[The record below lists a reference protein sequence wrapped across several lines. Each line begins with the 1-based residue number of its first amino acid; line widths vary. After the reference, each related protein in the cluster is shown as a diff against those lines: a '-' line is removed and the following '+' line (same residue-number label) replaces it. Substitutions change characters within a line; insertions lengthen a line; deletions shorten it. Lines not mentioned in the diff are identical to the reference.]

1 MAKDFDADRY
11 ITKRWPYNDQ
21 SVRYVNATTGN
32 DANDGLTPATA
43 WQTLEK
49 GLASFAIAGV
59 NKSWVLDITGTFTGA
74 NTLNIGGTMLAGL
87 NYDLDLAATGPDNFI
102 SRSSCQIRSSPMV
115 VIDPIT
121 ISGGSAQA
129 TTGLRIVNVTN
140 VLVAGAHVGQM
151 LLGSG
156 LAEWARIIDNTVNT
170 ITIATTTDPAGW
182 TGPVG
187 IYTEGATIEYGDAAN
202 FFEGATYL
210 VALCDWAFTGIA
222 FTSNAGAKYAAFEV
236 IANAPVYFTQCSFDG
251 IYLRG
256 GPGYATFD
264 CCDFYSS
271 GGGGAQ
277 GYNHDGSS
285 VIVRQSTFRDLEFL
299 CHGSSDSGNNSF
311 IQCGFAGGLL
321 PFGGGNV
328 ESRFSFGMNQCY
340 FDGFTN
346 DAIHVLFGNTRIQN
360 TLIENTTG
368 DAIQVENSSVKL
380 RLDNV
385 DGSTGNSA
393 YGIRILN
400 GAQVDVDA
408 ATSVTGAS
416 GDILLGDAGAI
427 TYAAVPAVDL
437 GQLVRVY

>member
-1 MAKDFDADRY
+1 MSKDFFADRF
-11 ITKRWPYNDQ
+11 ITKRWPYGDQ
-21 SVRYVNATTGN
+21 SIRYVNSTTGS
-32 DANDGLTPATA
+32 DSNDGLTPGTA
-43 WQTLEK
+43 WLTLDK
-49 GLASFAIAGV
+49 GLTSFAIAAEG
-59 NKSWVLDITGTFTGA
+59 KRWILDLTGTFTIA
-74 NTLNIGGTMLAGL
+74 DTLNIGGTMLAGL
-87 NYDLDLAATGPDNFI
+87 NYDLDAGGVAPDSFI
-102 SRSSCQIRSSPMV
+102 SRASCQLRAAPTAVVTPIGITGSS
-115 VIDPIT
+115 T
-121 ISGGSAQA
+121 QA
-129 TTGLRIVNVTN
+129 TTGLYTINVSN
-140 VLVAGAHVGQM
+140 VLVPGAHVGQM

-156 LAEWARIIDNTVNT
+156 LVQWARIIDNTANT
-170 ITIATTTDPAGW
+170 IFVATTTNPSTW
-182 TGPVG
+182 TAPVA
-187 IYTEGATIEYGDAAN
+187 IYTEGATIEAGDAAN

-210 VALCDWAFTGIA
+210 IALCDWAFTGIA
-222 FTSNAGAKYAAFEV
+222 FTSNGAAKYAALEV
-236 IANAPVYFTQCSFDG
+236 TANAPVYFTQCSFDG

-256 GPGYATFD
+256 GPGYVSFD

-271 GGGGAQ
+271 GAQ
-277 GYNHDGSS
+277 SYNHEGTTG
-285 VIVRQSTFRDLEFL
+285 IFRQSTFRDLEFL
-299 CHGSSDSGNNSF
+299 CHGSSDSGHLTYS
-311 IQCGFAGGLL
+311 QCGFAGGIL

-328 ESRFSFGMNQCY
+328 ESRFSFSMNQCY

-427 TYAAVPAVDL
+427 AYAAVPAVDL
-437 GQLVRVY
+437 GQLVRVF